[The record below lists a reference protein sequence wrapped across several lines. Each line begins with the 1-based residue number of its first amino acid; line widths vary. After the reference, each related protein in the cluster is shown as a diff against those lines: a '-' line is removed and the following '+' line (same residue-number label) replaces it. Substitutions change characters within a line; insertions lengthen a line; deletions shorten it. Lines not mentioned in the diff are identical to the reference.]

1 MPYKS
6 IELTNASAIPAA
18 TSQKVQFYKGF
29 STINEANP
37 TSKLFDLELVKQNII
52 NTFYTRRGERVM
64 NPDFGSIIWD
74 LLMEPMTPQIREQLN
89 NDVKKICSSDPRA
102 VPTNIKVIEF
112 SSGYIVEVTMKLVG
126 SDVSSM
132 MTLTFDQNIGLTV
145 Q

>member
-74 LLMEPMTPQIREQLN
+74 LLMEPMTPQIREQ
-89 NDVKKICSSDPRA
+89 
-102 VPTNIKVIEF
+102 
-112 SSGYIVEVTMKLVG
+112 
-126 SDVSSM
+126 
-132 MTLTFDQNIGLTV
+132 
-145 Q
+145 